1 MFSMDAKVPTIPVGL
16 GELSA
21 AVGLVEDDNVLGAL
35 WLRYAEMER
44 CMVESEREPVKAVID
59 NKIREENK

>member
-35 WLRYAEMER
+35 WLRYAKMEQS
-44 CMVESEREPVKAVID
+44 MVSQK
-59 NKIREENK
+59 